1 MVSVDNTVSI
11 LNELN
16 QTNLE
21 KVQTYARFILSE
33 QIEDEYLFRPKNS
46 DEVYSEIMDARAG
59 SDAGIRR
66 DAFVSLAEFREKYH
80 AV

>member
-59 SDAGIRR
+59 SEAGMSR